1 MPAKQAPRWM
11 ARASPVFAG
20 SPAPTG
26 VAQDFQRQVPVPATT
41 KSIPATPFSLARPTP
56 TQVPVY
62 LHLRKPD

>member
-1 MPAKQAPRWM
+1 MPAKQALRWM

-26 VAQDFQRQVPVPATT
+26 IAQDFQRQVPVPATT
-41 KSIPATPFSLARPTP
+41 KSIPTTPFCLSRPTRP
-56 TQVPVY
+56 QVPVY